1 LTNTQAAANYLRQFY
16 TGDIDIFES
25 SFILLLNN
33 SMQTI
38 GFAKISQGGITGT
51 VIDPRIVAHYAVK
64 CLATAVIIAHNHPSG
79 NLNPS
84 ESDKKVTEKI
94 HKGLSL
100 LDIDLID
107 HIIFST
113 LLNSK
118 FWGASLPFFIP
129 SFGYLI
135 YFDLYLNPRTRLN
148 MIISTHFP
156 TLTDSF
162 TTLILLILYWFI
174 IAPTTAKLTPLQ
186 LCK

>member
-1 LTNTQAAANYLRQFY
+1 MENQTNFLPEFKIQSIQSDFTKVKLTNTQAAANYLRQFY

-33 SMQTI
+33 SMHTI

-100 LDIDLID
+100 LDIDLVD
-107 HIIFST
+107 HVILTSSGFT
-113 LLNSK
+113 
-118 FWGASLPFFIP
+118 
-129 SFGYLI
+129 SFRDEG
-135 YFDLYLNPRTRLN
+135 
-148 MIISTHFP
+148 
-156 TLTDSF
+156 
-162 TTLILLILYWFI
+162 
-174 IAPTTAKLTPLQ
+174 IAPF
-186 LCK
+186 

>member
-1 LTNTQAAANYLRQFY
+1 MNNQSNFLPELKINSIQTDFQKVKITSTKAAADYLRQFY

-33 SMQTI
+33 NMHTI

-64 CLATAVIIAHNHPSG
+64 SLATCVIIAHNHPSG

-100 LDIDLID
+100 LDIDLVD
-107 HIIFST
+107 HIILTSSGFT
-113 LLNSK
+113 
-118 FWGASLPFFIP
+118 
-129 SFGYLI
+129 SFRDEGL
-135 YFDLYLNPRTRLN
+135 
-148 MIISTHFP
+148 
-156 TLTDSF
+156 
-162 TTLILLILYWFI
+162 
-174 IAPTTAKLTPLQ
+174 APY
-186 LCK
+186 

>member
-1 LTNTQAAANYLRQFY
+1 MENQNNFIPEFKIQSIQSDFTKVKLTNTQAAANYLRQFY

-107 HIIFST
+107 HIILTSQGFTSFRDEGIT
-113 LLNSK
+113 
-118 FWGASLPFFIP
+118 PF
-129 SFGYLI
+129 
-135 YFDLYLNPRTRLN
+135 
-148 MIISTHFP
+148 
-156 TLTDSF
+156 
-162 TTLILLILYWFI
+162 
-174 IAPTTAKLTPLQ
+174 
-186 LCK
+186 

>member
-1 LTNTQAAANYLRQFY
+1 MPEFKIQSIQSDFTKVKLTNTQAAANYLRQFY

-33 SMQTI
+33 SMHTI

-100 LDIDLID
+100 LDIDLVD
-107 HIIFST
+107 HVILTSSGFT
-113 LLNSK
+113 
-118 FWGASLPFFIP
+118 
-129 SFGYLI
+129 SFRDEG
-135 YFDLYLNPRTRLN
+135 
-148 MIISTHFP
+148 
-156 TLTDSF
+156 
-162 TTLILLILYWFI
+162 
-174 IAPTTAKLTPLQ
+174 IAPF
-186 LCK
+186 

>member
-1 LTNTQAAANYLRQFY
+1 MKIQTNFLPEFKIQSIQSDFTKVKLTNTQAAANYLRQFY

-33 SMQTI
+33 SMHTI

-100 LDIDLID
+100 LDIDLVD
-107 HIIFST
+107 HVILTSSGFT
-113 LLNSK
+113 
-118 FWGASLPFFIP
+118 
-129 SFGYLI
+129 SFRDEG
-135 YFDLYLNPRTRLN
+135 
-148 MIISTHFP
+148 
-156 TLTDSF
+156 
-162 TTLILLILYWFI
+162 
-174 IAPTTAKLTPLQ
+174 IAPF
-186 LCK
+186 